1 MIIIFF
7 QHFWHV
13 SQFLPVLFSFFQ
25 FCPDKNRFLPLFS
38 GCPGRN
44 RFLPEETQPCLNT
57 KKATNISKSIFTT
70 RQPAST
76 AWPFPLNTWR
86 NDNVKTTSFYVKV
99 TSRWPNNVLLLR
111 DVSAGLGQHF
121 YLDTYHPSTSS
132 ARFAICTFS
141 SAQFQCKQRPKRIRM

>member
-7 QHFWHV
+7 QRFWHL

-38 GCPGRN
+38 GCPRRN

-57 KKATNISKSIFTT
+57 KKSNEYIEIDIHHA
-70 RQPAST
+70 PAST
-76 AWPFPLNTWR
+76 AWPFLLNTWR

-99 TSRWPNNVLLLR
+99 TSRWRNNVLLLR
-111 DVSAGLGQHF
+111 DVSAGYGQHF